1 MVEAAVTG
9 WGLSAVFGF
18 AGLAVGAVL
27 GANGALFVDKTWYAE
42 IQTTGIKECT
52 LKLQPKEGGD
62 ELMAFL
68 DSYMLP

>member
-18 AGLAVGAVL
+18 AGLVVGAVL